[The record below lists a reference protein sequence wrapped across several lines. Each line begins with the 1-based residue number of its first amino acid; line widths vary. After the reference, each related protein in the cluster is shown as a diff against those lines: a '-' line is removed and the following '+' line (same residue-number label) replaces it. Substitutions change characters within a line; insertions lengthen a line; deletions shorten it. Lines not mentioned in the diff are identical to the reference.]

1 MHFSTVIR
9 LINDYL
15 NNNLIAL
22 PILFDLKKLEWEQ
35 RATGAI
41 HVRAQSYVRVIHGI
55 QQNGSKYGN

>member
-22 PILFDLKKLEWEQ
+22 PILFDLKKLE
-35 RATGAI
+35 
-41 HVRAQSYVRVIHGI
+41 
-55 QQNGSKYGN
+55 